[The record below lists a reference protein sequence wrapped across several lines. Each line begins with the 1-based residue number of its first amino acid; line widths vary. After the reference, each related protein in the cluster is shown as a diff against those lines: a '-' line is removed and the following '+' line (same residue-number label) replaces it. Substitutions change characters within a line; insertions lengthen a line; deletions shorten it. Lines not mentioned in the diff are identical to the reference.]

1 MLNLIYKVKYFTI
14 VLEIK
19 INWSEKRIKKD
30 KNDKLF
36 AKCRINKAEFDEML
50 LELKTFEKQENLYEF
65 WYDDF
70 LYKLNKKQVPLKKT
84 NLSLMI

>member
-1 MLNLIYKVKYFTI
+1 M
-14 VLEIK
+14 
-19 INWSEKRIKKD
+19 
-30 KNDKLF
+30 F